1 MLSDVRKEDSICEIS
16 TVCMCARACVCG
28 RTNTHISNILT
39 MYMHVW
45 VVLPDFQL
53 SQSSS
58 RNALNFTIV
67 YYRGTFNVRRS
78 TKSYKF
84 IGLVRGG

>member
-16 TVCMCARACVCG
+16 TVCMCACAC
-28 RTNTHISNILT
+28 THTHISNILT

-45 VVLPDFQL
+45 VVLPDFQF

-58 RNALNFTIV
+58 RNALNFMIV